1 MKSFPPSQFVV
12 VYHPF
17 LRTLHWLMAGL
28 IFVALGLGI
37 WSTQLPRGAM
47 RSEVLF
53 VHKSFGVA
61 VLALI
66 VVRIAARLALGSPAY
81 AIALDRMTHAA
92 ARSAHLLL
100 YALMIA
106 MPVTGYLTSTA
117 GGHDVSFFGLFSLP
131 DLVGPSKA
139 IDEGASKAHY
149 VFAWA
154 IGAVITLHL
163 LAVVRHARFKR
174 DTVLTRMWPR
184 FQPYAGAREPAS

>member
-1 MKSFPPSQFVV
+1 MKSFPPSQFVAL
-12 VYHPF
+12 YHPF
-17 LRTLHWLMAGL
+17 LRTLHWLMAAL

-47 RSEVLF
+47 RGEVLF
-53 VHKSFGVA
+53 IHKSVGVA

-66 VVRIAARLALGSPAY
+66 GVRIVVRLALGSPVY
-81 AIALDRMTHAA
+81 AVALDGMTHAA

-100 YALMIA
+100 YGLMIA

-131 DLVGPSKA
+131 DLVGRSKA
-139 IDEGASKAHY
+139 IDGAAGEAHY
-149 VFAWA
+149 IFAWA
-154 IGAVITLHL
+154 IGAVIMLHL
-163 LAVVRHARFKR
+163 MAVVWHARFRR

-184 FQPYAGAREPAS
+184 FQPYAGTR